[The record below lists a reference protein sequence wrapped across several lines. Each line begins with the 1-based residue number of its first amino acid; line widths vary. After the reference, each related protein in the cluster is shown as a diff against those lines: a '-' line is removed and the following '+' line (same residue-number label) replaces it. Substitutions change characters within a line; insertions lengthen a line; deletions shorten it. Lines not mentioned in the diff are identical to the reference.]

1 MHTWTYSGTHP
12 TDVQRSVLKLL
23 LLFFL
28 LMQVF
33 PTTYRLG
40 RGVLLALLLVA
51 ACVYLLM
58 GGRWR
63 VDRTIF
69 AWTIVTVAAG
79 LLFMSNGA
87 MSAAPGAIQAATV
100 HVIWPLLYL
109 FFIGLLREPAT
120 LINLQKVIVIGVLLS
135 AVLGILLVVGTLAGY
150 GKQLADT
157 FATND
162 VAAGMYDGFAR
173 YRMSN
178 VPTVVYG
185 TGFLLALICVP
196 RERRWCSRGWTL
208 LVWITLLPM
217 LAAVILSGRRAAWL
231 VVLLSPPIVFALLAL
246 ARQPLRMRLWVV
258 LATLGIAASL
268 GVLAYFGLEA
278 SSIEREFVHAFD
290 FSAEKS
296 ASVRGEQG
304 EALLSEWAE
313 RPVLGHGLGAA
324 ASVVRSF
331 DQPWAYE
338 LSYAALLFQTG
349 LLGMAIYGAAV
360 LWVFWAGI
368 RIVRTL
374 PASATV
380 LLPLLAGLA
389 GFLIANG
396 TNPYLAKF
404 DYLWV
409 IFLPVAA
416 INVFLARLRSTL
428 PAPAELVHHG

>member
-1 MHTWTYSGTHP
+1 MSSPATGAP
-12 TDVQRSVLKLL
+12 RPVLKLL

-28 LMQVF
+28 LMLVF

-40 RGVLLALLLVA
+40 RGVLLAVLLIA

-69 AWTIVTVAAG
+69 AWSIVTVAAG
-79 LLFMSNGA
+79 LLFMWNGA
-87 MSAAPGAIQAATV
+87 MQGAPGVISVATV

-109 FFIGLLREPAT
+109 FFIGFLREPAT
-120 LINLQKVIVIGVLLS
+120 LVDLQKVIVVGVLLS

-157 FATND
+157 FVVND

-178 VPTVVYG
+178 IPTVVYG

-196 RERRWCSRGWTL
+196 RAARWCSRAWTL
-208 LVWITLLPM
+208 LAWSTLLPM
-217 LAAVILSGRRAAWL
+217 LVAVILSGRRAAWL
-231 VVLLSPPIVFALLAL
+231 VVLVMPFIIFGLLLL
-246 ARQPLRMRLWVV
+246 ARQPLRMRLW
-258 LATLGIAASL
+258 LALAALGVGAAI
-268 GVLAYFGLEA
+268 GVLAYFNLEA
-278 SSIEREFVHAFD
+278 SSITREFVHAFD
-290 FSAEKS
+290 FAAEKS
-296 ASVRGEQG
+296 AGVRGAQA
-304 EALLSEWAE
+304 EALFAGWAE
-313 RPVLGHGLGAA
+313 RPLLGHGLGAA
-324 ASVVRSF
+324 ATVVRSL

-338 LSYAALLFQTG
+338 LSYAALLFHTG
-349 LLGMAIYGAAV
+349 VIGVTIYGAAV

-368 RIVRTL
+368 HIVRRM
-374 PASATV
+374 PESATI

-409 IFLPVAA
+409 IFLPIAA
-416 INVFLARLRSTL
+416 IKVYLVRLRSPSAR
-428 PAPAELVHHG
+428 PAQLGSHG